1 MTEPIAPPIK
11 KGRGCL
17 FYGCLGGLVML
28 LIIVIAGL
36 IGLRYA
42 KKMVTDFT
50 DSAPTPIP
58 AVKLTPAEIEQLRKR
73 IEDFRQAVRASRP
86 AEPLALSA
94 DEINALIA
102 TDSDLEPFK
111 DKIYVTIEGEQLK
124 GRLSVSMADIGLP
137 AFRGRYLNGAGTLK
151 LAVHN
156 GLLFLTAQTLEV
168 KGKPVP
174 EVYMQKVRM
183 QNLAQNLNS
192 DPRASAALDR
202 IQDIQIKDGKVVI
215 ISKDTKLEH

>member
-50 DSAPTPIP
+50 DSAPNPIP
-58 AVKLTPAEIEQLRKR
+58 AVKLTPPEIEQVKKR
-73 IEDFRQAVRASRP
+73 VEDFRQAVRASRP
-86 AEPLALSA
+86 AEPLSLSA

-102 TDSDLEPFK
+102 NDSDLEPFK
-111 DKIYVTIEGEQLK
+111 DKVYVIIDGDRLQ
-124 GRLSVSMADIGLP
+124 GRMSVAMADIGLA
-137 AFRGRYLNGAGTLK
+137 AFRGRYLNGAGTFK
-151 LAVHN
+151 LAIHN
-156 GLLFLTAQTLEV
+156 GLLFLNAQTLEV

-174 EVYMQKVRM
+174 EVYMQKIRT

-202 IQDIQIKDGKVVI
+202 IQDIQIKDGKMI
-215 ISKDTKLEH
+215 IIPKDNKLEH

>member
-1 MTEPIAPPIK
+1 
-11 KGRGCL
+11 
-17 FYGCLGGLVML
+17 ML

-50 DSAPTPIP
+50 DSAPTSIP

-86 AEPLALSA
+86 AEPLTLTA

-111 DKIYVTIEGEQLK
+111 DKVYVTIEGEQLK
-124 GRLSVSMADIGLP
+124 GRLSVAMADIGLA

-156 GLLFLTAQTLEV
+156 GLLFLTVQTLEV

>member
-11 KGRGCL
+11 KSRGCL

-36 IGLRYA
+36 IGLHYA

-50 DSAPTPIP
+50 DSAPTPVP
-58 AVKLTPAEIEQLRKR
+58 AVKLTPAEIEQVRKR

-86 AEPLALSA
+86 TEPLTLSS

-111 DKIYVTIEGEQLK
+111 GKLYATVEGESLK
-124 GRLSVSMADIGLP
+124 GQVSVPMSDIGLP
-137 AFRGRYLNGAGTLK
+137 AFRGRYLNGAGTFK
-151 LAVHN
+151 LAIHN

-168 KGKPVP
+168 KGKAVP
-174 EVYMQKVRM
+174 EVYMQKIRT
-183 QNLAQNLNS
+183 QNLAQNVNS

-202 IQDIQIKDGKVVI
+202 IQDIQLKDGKVVI
-215 ISKDTKLEH
+215 VPKENKLER